1 MTRFHPYAEIFPL
14 LEGEEF
20 DQLVA
25 DIKAHGLHEPIVV
38 YQDQIL
44 DGRNRYRA
52 CIAVAIEWQSIPYTG
67 DDPLGYVI
75 SLNLRRRHLNES
87 QRAIVAAKLTT
98 LRQGARTDLSPIGEI
113 TSPGRRAAQ
122 CRQAQC

>member
-1 MTRFHPYAEIFPL
+1 L

-20 DQLVA
+20 DQLVT

-52 CIAVAIEWQSIPYTG
+52 CIAAGVDGATRPDHSAPHSI
-67 DDPLGYVI
+67 
-75 SLNLRRRHLNES
+75 N
-87 QRAIVAAKLTT
+87 
-98 LRQGARTDLSPIGEI
+98 
-113 TSPGRRAAQ
+113 
-122 CRQAQC
+122 C